1 MSVSQILII
10 ALLLSLGTSKPL
22 KQDKPACGYQN
33 CPRGKPGMLNVHLIC
48 HTHDDVGWL
57 KTVDQYYYGAN
68 NTIQRAGV
76 QYILDSVI
84 QELRHDP
91 KKKFI
96 YVETAFFWRW
106 WQQQHDQVRH
116 QVQKL
121 VRDGQLEFIGGG
133 WSMNDEAT
141 CHYNDII
148 DQMTWGFR
156 RLSDTFGS
164 CGIHLIGWQI
174 DPFGHSREQASL
186 FAQMYFDGLFLG
198 RIDYQDKSK
207 RQETQSMEMVWKGSD
222 DLGPAAD
229 LFTGVL
235 PNRYSPPAGFCFD
248 SLCDNVPIMDDPRLH
263 DYNVNERVD
272 SFIKIA
278 QEQAKLYATNHIVMT
293 MGEDFNYQNANLW
306 YKNLDKIIKYVNEKQ
321 INGSKVNVFYSTP
334 SCYLYALNQANKTW
348 PTKSDDFF
356 PYASDPH
363 AYWTGYFTSRPSI
376 KGFVK
381 YSNNFLQVCKQLE
394 TLARLG
400 PMDAGDVTVLR
411 EAQGVAQ
418 HHDAVTGTEKQ
429 HVANDYSQRLA
440 NGIRECEVVVS
451 DAYKKLLPL
460 EKAEPPKHFFCH
472 YLNISQCNITEGEK
486 PVAVTIYNP
495 LARPVNPYI
504 RLPVTGSA
512 YKVVGPKGEAL
523 AAQLVPIP
531 PAVQKIPGRVSKA
544 TLELV
549 FNVKLPALGFSTYFI
564 RKSNNLRIIKEQ
576 QSQVYEARGDVTVG
590 NKDVTV
596 VIDGKTRLLREMH
609 LSNGIKLPVKQFF
622 YWYQGM
628 SGNNSEAQFRASG
641 AYIFR
646 PNGTTPYPIDGNV
659 TVTVV
664 TGPLVKEIHQT
675 FSPWISQVI
684 RIYNE
689 TKYAELEWLVGPIPV
704 KNNIGKEIITK
715 FDTNLQ
721 SKKKFYTDANG
732 RQVLKRVRNERP
744 TWSLNIT
751 EPVSGNYYPV
761 NSRIYIKDD
770 SRNIQLT
777 ILTDRSQGG
786 SSLSDGSI
794 ELMIHRRLLYDDAFG
809 VGEPLNETGV
819 DGRGLVVR
827 GRHLILLSST
837 SVAGKLQRE
846 LSEKLLLQPWL
857 SFAPFSGSE
866 YEWAKQFLIEYS
878 GLKRPLPPN
887 IHLLTLEQWKGRSV
901 LLRLEHF
908 FEKADDPSSLSK
920 PVNVSL
926 KDMFTLFDVVN
937 VTETT
942 LGANKPLQNASRF
955 TWHTENSTRMNVNT
969 GRQRDVPVGPE
980 FNITLNPMEIRTF
993 LVTLNDS
1000 VKQLKSIS

>member
-1 MSVSQILII
+1 MCLSQLVII
-10 ALLLSLGTSKPL
+10 ALLLSMGTSKPL
-22 KQDKPACGYQN
+22 KQDRPSCGYQS
-33 CPRGKPGMLNVHLIC
+33 CPQGKPGMLNVHLIC

-57 KTVDQYYYGAN
+57 KTVDQYFYGAN

-91 KKKFI
+91 KKRFI

-106 WQQQHDQVRH
+106 WRQQHDHMRH

-164 CGIHLIGWQI
+164 CGIPRIGWQI

-207 RQETQSMEMVWKGSD
+207 RQKTQTMEMVWKASD
-222 DLGPAAD
+222 DIGPAAD

-235 PNRYSPPAGFCFD
+235 PNTYSPPAGFCFD
-248 SLCDNVPIMDDPRLH
+248 TLCDSVPIMDDPRLH

-278 QEQAKLYATNHIVMT
+278 HEQAKMYTTNHIVMT

-321 INGSKVNVFYSTP
+321 KNGSNVNVFYSTP

-381 YSNNFLQVCKQLE
+381 HSNNFLQVCKQLD

-400 PMDAGDVTVLR
+400 PMDAGDVSV
-411 EAQGVAQ
+411 
-418 HHDAVTGTEKQ
+418 
-429 HVANDYSQRLA
+429 
-440 NGIRECEVVVS
+440 
-451 DAYKKLLPL
+451 LPL
-460 EKAEPPKHFFCH
+460 QVSFLF
-472 YLNISQCNITEGEK
+472 
-486 PVAVTIYNP
+486 
-495 LARPVNPYI
+495 
-504 RLPVTGSA
+504 
-512 YKVVGPKGEAL
+512 
-523 AAQLVPIP
+523 QLVPIP
-531 PAVQKIPGRVSKA
+531 LAVQKIPGRVSKA
-544 TLELV
+544 TSELV

-564 RKSNNLRIIKEQ
+564 RKSNKFNTGCDIANRW
-576 QSQVYEARGDVTVG
+576 
-590 NKDVTV
+590 
-596 VIDGKTRLLREMH
+596 KTRLLREFH
-609 LSNGIKLPVKQFF
+609 LSNGIKLPVKQSF
-622 YWYQGM
+622 YWYNGM
-628 SGNNSEAQFRASG
+628 NGNNSEAKFRASG

-646 PNGTTPYPIDGNV
+646 PNGTTPYPIDNNV
-659 TVTVV
+659 TVTLV
-664 TGPLVKEIHQT
+664 TGPLLNEIHQT

-684 RIYNE
+684 RIYNN
-689 TKYAELEWLVGPIPV
+689 TKYAELEWLVGPIPI
-704 KNNIGKEIITK
+704 KNNIGKEIITR

-770 SRNIQLT
+770 SKNIQLT

-794 ELMIHRRLLYDDAFG
+794 ELMVHRRLLYDDAFG

-827 GRHLILLSST
+827 GRHLILLNST
-837 SVAGKLQRE
+837 SVAGKQQRE
-846 LSEKLLLQPWL
+846 LSEKVLLQPWL

-866 YEWAKQFLIEYS
+866 YEWAKQFTTEYS

-887 IHLLTLEQWKGRSV
+887 IHLLTLEQWKGNSV

-908 FEKADDPSSLSK
+908 FEKTDDPRGLSK
-920 PVNVSL
+920 PANVSL
-926 KDMFTLFDVVN
+926 KDMFTPFNVVN

-942 LGANKPLQNASRF
+942 LGANQPLRKASRF
-955 TWHTENSTRMNVNT
+955 AWNIEHNSTRTNVNT
-969 GRQRDVPVGPE
+969 GHQRDAPTGPE

>member
-1 MSVSQILII
+1 MII
-10 ALLLSLGTSKPL
+10 RKLRMKS
-22 KQDKPACGYQN
+22 
-33 CPRGKPGMLNVHLIC
+33 CPQGKPGMLNVHLIC

-57 KTVDQYYYGAN
+57 KTVDQYFYGAN

-91 KKKFI
+91 KKRFI

-106 WQQQHDQVRH
+106 WRQQHDHMRH

-164 CGIHLIGWQI
+164 CGIPRIGWQI

-207 RQETQSMEMVWKGSD
+207 RQKTQTMEMVWKASD
-222 DLGPAAD
+222 DIGPAAD

-235 PNRYSPPAGFCFD
+235 PNTYSPPAGFCFD
-248 SLCDNVPIMDDPRLH
+248 TLCDSVPIMDDPRLH

-278 QEQAKLYATNHIVMT
+278 HEQAKMYTTNHIVMT

-321 INGSKVNVFYSTP
+321 KNGSNVNVFYSTP

-381 YSNNFLQVCKQLE
+381 HSNNFLQVCKQLD

-400 PMDAGDVTVLR
+400 PMDAGDVSV
-411 EAQGVAQ
+411 
-418 HHDAVTGTEKQ
+418 
-429 HVANDYSQRLA
+429 
-440 NGIRECEVVVS
+440 
-451 DAYKKLLPL
+451 LPL
-460 EKAEPPKHFFCH
+460 QVSFLF
-472 YLNISQCNITEGEK
+472 
-486 PVAVTIYNP
+486 
-495 LARPVNPYI
+495 
-504 RLPVTGSA
+504 
-512 YKVVGPKGEAL
+512 
-523 AAQLVPIP
+523 QLVPIP
-531 PAVQKIPGRVSKA
+531 LAVQKIPGRVSKA
-544 TLELV
+544 TSELV

-564 RKSNNLRIIKEQ
+564 FPDEICFIVYGEILDFEAPNTIWDWYIILFKE
-576 QSQVYEARGDVTVG
+576 SSLIHLASLTFLTMRCDIA
-590 NKDVTV
+590 NRW
-596 VIDGKTRLLREMH
+596 KTRLLREFH
-609 LSNGIKLPVKQFF
+609 LSNGIKLPVKQSF
-622 YWYQGM
+622 YWYNGM
-628 SGNNSEAQFRASG
+628 NGNNSEAKFRASG

-646 PNGTTPYPIDGNV
+646 PNGTTPYPIDNNV
-659 TVTVV
+659 TVTLV
-664 TGPLVKEIHQT
+664 TGPLLNEIHQT

-684 RIYNE
+684 RIYNN
-689 TKYAELEWLVGPIPV
+689 TKYAELEWLVGPIPI
-704 KNNIGKEIITK
+704 KNNIGKEIITR

-770 SRNIQLT
+770 SKNIQLT

-794 ELMIHRRLLYDDAFG
+794 ELMVHRRLLYDDAFG

-827 GRHLILLSST
+827 GRHLILLNST
-837 SVAGKLQRE
+837 SVAGKQQRE
-846 LSEKLLLQPWL
+846 LSEKVLLQPWL

-866 YEWAKQFLIEYS
+866 YEWAKQFTTEYS

-887 IHLLTLEQWKGRSV
+887 IHLLTLEQWKGNSV

-908 FEKADDPSSLSK
+908 FEKTDDPRGLSK
-920 PVNVSL
+920 PANVSL
-926 KDMFTLFDVVN
+926 KDMFTPFNVVN

-942 LGANKPLQNASRF
+942 LGANQPLRKASSNMIFVGIPDAYHF
-955 TWHTENSTRMNVNT
+955 TSNT
-969 GRQRDVPVGPE
+969 PPDKKVMIFVGIPDAYH
-980 FNITLNPMEIRTF
+980 FTSNTPPDKKVIAI
-993 LVTLNDS
+993 
-1000 VKQLKSIS
+1000 QLRISECIHWRSGIAI